1 MIGRPDTGTSLL
13 KTPTTPTT
21 DPAQTLCG
29 VAATAPSHRFAR
41 WLLPLG
47 AAAAL
52 LPWTPPWGAL
62 LTGTA
67 IALLL
72 GNPFAKLTARL
83 SKPLLQLAVVG
94 LGAGVNL
101 AIVGRVGLQGVGYT
115 FAGLLTTFVLGALLA
130 HWLGLAPR
138 LAALISA
145 GTSICGGSAI
155 AAVSPAIGATAAETS
170 ASLATV
176 FLLNGVALL
185 IFPPLG
191 TLAGLD
197 PHAFGL
203 WCALAIHD
211 TSSVTGAAM
220 THGAEAL
227 ATATTVKLARALWVV
242 PVALAAGWWFAR
254 RNDGTGTTARRGVKP
269 PLFIAGFVALSALF
283 TFLPALAP
291 AAPWIVHAARAA
303 LTLTLFLIGAGL
315 DRASIRAVGA
325 RPFVHGVILWLLVGS
340 GTLAALK
347 LGWIR

>member
-1 MIGRPDTGTSLL
+1 M
-13 KTPTTPTT
+13 KTPPAPTT
-21 DPAQTLCG
+21 AAHQPQGRSVAPSPAQRL
-29 VAATAPSHRFAR
+29 AR

-47 AAAAL
+47 AAASL
-52 LPWTPPWGAL
+52 LPWTPPWAAL
-62 LTGTA
+62 LAGTA
-67 IALLL
+67 IAISL
-72 GNPFAKLTARL
+72 GNPFAKLTAKL
-83 SKPLLQLAVVG
+83 AKPLLQLAVVG

-101 AIVGRVGLQGVGYT
+101 AIVGRVGLQGIGYT
-115 FAGLLTTFVLGALLA
+115 CAGLLATFVLGALLA
-130 HWLGLAPR
+130 RWLHLAPR

-145 GTSICGGSAI
+145 GTGICGGSAI
-155 AAVSPAIGATAAETS
+155 AAVAPAIGATAAETS

-211 TSSVTGAAM
+211 TSSVTGAAL

-269 PLFIAGFVALSALF
+269 PLFIAGFVALSAVF
-283 TFLPALAP
+283 TFVPAFAP
-291 AAPWIVHAARAA
+291 AAPWVVRAARAA

-315 DRASIRAVGA
+315 DRASVRAVGA
-325 RPFVHGVILWLLVGS
+325 RPFVQGVILWVLVGS

>member
-1 MIGRPDTGTSLL
+1 M
-13 KTPTTPTT
+13 KTPTVPTG
-21 DPAQTLCG
+21 DPAQPLCG
-29 VAATAPSHRFAR
+29 VAATPAYRLAR

-47 AAAAL
+47 AAASL
-52 LPWTPPWGAL
+52 LPWTPPWAAL
-62 LTGTA
+62 LAGTA
-67 IALLL
+67 IAVSL
-72 GNPFAKLTARL
+72 GNPCAKLTAKL

-101 AIVGRVGLQGVGYT
+101 AIVGRVGLQGLGYT
-115 FAGLLTTFVLGALLA
+115 VVGLLTTFVLGALLA
-130 HWLGLAPR
+130 RWLGLEAR
-138 LAALISA
+138 LTALISA

-155 AAVSPAIGATAAETS
+155 AAVAPAICASAAETS
-170 ASLATV
+170 AALATV

-185 IFPPLG
+185 VFPPLG

-227 ATATTVKLARALWVV
+227 ATATTVKLARALWIM
-242 PVALAAGWWFAR
+242 PVALVLGWRFAPRGGAGA
-254 RNDGTGTTARRGVKP
+254 DGKRSGAKF
-269 PLFIAGFVALSALF
+269 PLFIAGFVALSAVF
-283 TFLPALAP
+283 TFLPVLAP
-291 AAPWIVHAARAA
+291 AAPWIVRAARMA
-303 LTLTLFLIGAGL
+303 LTLTLFLIGTGL
-315 DRASIRAVGA
+315 DRASMRAVGA
-325 RPFVHGVILWLLVGS
+325 RPFVHGLLLWLLVGS